1 MYIGLELPTE
11 EKAFEMKKERAILI
25 NDSMDY
31 IAERSWLLLRHT
43 EPPIS
48 KESFENQVTQTKNSC
63 YSDWDIIEW
72 SRNMMIKLGND
83 YNW

>member
-63 YSDWDIIEW
+63 LFRLKK
-72 SRNMMIKLGND
+72 SRSMMIKLGND
-83 YNW
+83 FN

>member
-48 KESFENQVTQTKNSC
+48 KESFENQVTQTKKSC
-63 YSDWDIIEW
+63 LFRLPVLII
-72 SRNMMIKLGND
+72 K
-83 YNW
+83 

>member
-48 KESFENQVTQTKNSC
+48 KESFENQVTQTWNSFLFQQGI
-63 YSDWDIIEW
+63 SKSNNLET
-72 SRNMMIKLGND
+72 G
-83 YNW
+83 

>member
-48 KESFENQVTQTKNSC
+48 KESFV
-63 YSDWDIIEW
+63 
-72 SRNMMIKLGND
+72 
-83 YNW
+83 